1 MRSYTVDKIFKT
13 KVIENNKIKS
23 YKDIF
28 KMPLEKQTKY
38 LKSKNLSYGLTFI
51 INTMAISAAI
61 SLLNRI
67 KTKQQYLKEEHE
79 KTNINVQHKKYL
91 TDSSYQIIR

>member
-23 YKDIF
+23 YN

-38 LKSKNLSYGLTFI
+38 LKSKNLSYGLTFL